1 MKSYNGD
8 NSVGVGV
15 GGLKPILHP
24 WYRSAAATAVVGAVF
39 SVIILSL
46 IVANYIRGR
55 VYEVRL
61 EKRLENLKIEM
72 AANPANEQALIE
84 QIRNLDLQFRRSK
97 VQRLYLSRTGGWL
110 LLGGL
115 GVFLVGAKC
124 SLCRVGLAP
133 PNSRSRI
140 AETSGGLKPTL
151 RLKMPAPPR
160 KQALCPGGDAG
171 SEQIR
176 QAAMAR
182 WSVAAALV
190 LAGAVLLLFAIRPRV
205 DFGTPGAAADSYPT
219 PEQIRQNW
227 HRFRG
232 PGGSGV
238 SAYTNVPDDWD
249 GRSGRG
255 ILWKTKVPGE
265 GYNSPVVWGDR
276 VFLSGGDPNYLN
288 VFCFDA
294 LSGSLLWTGDVKRAP
309 PKPDEEP
316 FEVMEDTGFAAP
328 TVATDGKHVF
338 AIFATGDMG
347 CFDFNGRSLWMK
359 NLGRPDNVY
368 GYAASLEVYRNQV
381 LIQYDQADEEA
392 GKSVLLAL
400 DGASGKPVWQAK
412 RPVANSWCSPILV
425 QTESGLEIITASDPW
440 VIAYEPGRGSEI
452 WRAKC
457 LTGDIAPSPI
467 YAAGLVVVF
476 EPYSRIVAVR
486 ADGKGDV
493 TKTHVAW
500 SLDEPGPDIC
510 SPLSNGEL
518 LFALTSDGLLMCF
531 KIADGQKLWEQD
543 LRTDCRASPS
553 LVGDKLYLL
562 TENGVMIIAQ
572 VGPQYKELARRQLGE
587 KCYASPAFVDGRI
600 YIRGVENLYCISKVP
615 QSEAPVAA
623 PVGDTEG
630 EAAQKP

>member
-1 MKSYNGD
+1 MKSSNGD
-8 NSVGVGV
+8 NSVGVQTV
-15 GGLKPILHP
+15 SP

-55 VYEVRL
+55 VYEARL
-61 EKRLENLKIEM
+61 EKKLENLRIEM
-72 AANPANEQALIE
+72 GANPANEQPLIE
-84 QIRNLDLQFRRSK
+84 QIRNLDLRFRRSK
-97 VQRLYLSRTGGWL
+97 VQRMYLSRTGGWL

-115 GVFLVGAKC
+115 AVFLVGAKC
-124 SLCRVGLAP
+124 RDSF
-133 PNSRSRI
+133 
-140 AETSGGLKPTL
+140 KK
-151 RLKMPAPPR
+151 KMPQPPR
-160 KQALCPGGDAG
+160 KQAPRPGGDAG

-190 LAGAVLLLFAIRPRV
+190 LAGAVLLLLAIRPRV
-205 DFGTPGAAADSYPT
+205 DFGTAGAAADSYPT
-219 PEQIRQNW
+219 PEQISQNW

-249 GRSGRG
+249 GPSGRG
-255 ILWKTKVPGE
+255 ILWKTKVPGV

-347 CFDFNGRSLWMK
+347 CFDFNGRNLWMK
-359 NLGRPDNVY
+359 NLGRPDNAY
-368 GYAASLEVYRNQV
+368 GYSSSLEVYRNQV

-392 GKSVLLAL
+392 GKSELIAL
-400 DGASGKPVWQAK
+400 DGFSGKVVWEAK

-425 QTESGLEIITASDPW
+425 QTGAGLEIITASDPW
-440 VIAYEPGRGSEI
+440 VITYEPNTGAEI

-467 YAAGLVVVF
+467 YAAGLVVVL

-486 ADGKGDV
+486 AGGKGDV
-493 TKTHVAW
+493 TKTHLAW
-500 SLDEPGPDIC
+500 SLNEPGPDIC

-572 VGPQYKELARRQLGE
+572 AGPQYKELARRDLGE

-600 YIRGVENLYCISKVP
+600 YIRGVENLYCISKAP
-615 QSEAPVAA
+615 PSEALGAA
-623 PVGDTEG
+623 PVQGTEG
-630 EAAQKP
+630 QAAQKP

>member
-1 MKSYNGD
+1 MKSSNGD
-8 NSVGVGV
+8 NSVGVQTV
-15 GGLKPILHP
+15 SP
-24 WYRSAAATAVVGAVF
+24 WYRSAAAAAVVGAVF

-55 VYEVRL
+55 VYEARL
-61 EKRLENLKIEM
+61 EKKLENLKIELG
-72 AANPANEQALIE
+72 ANPANEPALIE
-84 QIRNLDLQFRRSK
+84 QIRNLDLRFRRSK

-115 GVFLVGAKC
+115 AVFLVGAKC
-124 SLCRVGLAP
+124 RDSFR
-133 PNSRSRI
+133 
-140 AETSGGLKPTL
+140 K
-151 RLKMPAPPR
+151 KMPAPPN

-190 LAGAVLLLFAIRPRV
+190 LAGAVLLILAIRPRV
-205 DFGTPGAAADSYPT
+205 DFGTSGAAADSYPT
-219 PEQIRQNW
+219 PEQISRNW

-238 SAYTNVPDDWD
+238 SAYTNIPDDWD

-309 PKPDEEP
+309 LKPDEEP
-316 FEVMEDTGFAAP
+316 FEVMKDTGFAAP

-347 CFDFNGRSLWMK
+347 CFDFNGRNLWTK
-359 NLGRPDNVY
+359 NLGRPDNAY

-392 GKSVLLAL
+392 GKSILLAL
-400 DGASGKPVWQAK
+400 DGASGKLAWQAK

-425 QTESGLEIITASDPW
+425 QTERGLQIITASDPW
-440 VIAYEPGRGSEI
+440 VIAYEPGTGAEI

-467 YAAGLVVVF
+467 YAAGLVVVL
-476 EPYSRIVAVR
+476 EPYSKIVAVR
-486 ADGKGDV
+486 AGGKGDV
-493 TKTHVAW
+493 TKTHLAW

-518 LFALTSDGLLMCF
+518 IFAQTSDGLLMCF
-531 KIADGQKLWEQD
+531 KIADGKKLWEED

-572 VGPQYKELARRQLGE
+572 VGPQYKELARRDLGE

-600 YIRGVENLYCISKVP
+600 YIRGVENLYCISKAP
-615 QSEAPVAA
+615 QSEALGAG

-630 EAAQKP
+630 QAAQKP

>member
-1 MKSYNGD
+1 MKSSNGD
-8 NSVGVGV
+8 NSVGVQTV
-15 GGLKPILHP
+15 SP

-55 VYEVRL
+55 VYEARL

-110 LLGGL
+110 LLGSL
-115 GVFLVGAKC
+115 AVFLVGAKC
-124 SLCRVGLAP
+124 RDSF
-133 PNSRSRI
+133 
-140 AETSGGLKPTL
+140 KK
-151 RLKMPAPPR
+151 KMPAPPN
-160 KQALCPGGDAG
+160 KQAPGPGGDAG

-182 WSVAAALV
+182 WSVTAALV
-190 LAGAVLLLFAIRPRV
+190 LAGAVMLLLAIGPRV

-238 SAYTNVPDDWD
+238 SAYTNVPEDWD
-249 GRSGRG
+249 GPSGRG
-255 ILWKTKVPGE
+255 ILWKTKVPGK

-309 PKPDEEP
+309 LKPDEEP

-368 GYAASLEVYRNQV
+368 GYSASLEVYRNQV

-400 DGASGKPVWQAK
+400 DGASGKPAWQAK

-425 QTESGLEIITASDPW
+425 QTERGPEIITASDPW
-440 VIAYEPGRGSEI
+440 VIAYEPNTGDEI

-467 YAAGLVVVF
+467 YAAGLVVVL
-476 EPYSRIVAVR
+476 EPYSRIVAVH
-486 ADGKGDV
+486 AGGKGDV
-493 TKTHVAW
+493 TKTHLAW
-500 SLDEPGPDIC
+500 SRDEPGPDIC

-531 KIADGQKLWEQD
+531 KIADGQKLWEED

-562 TENGVMIIAQ
+562 TEKGVMIIAEA
-572 VGPQYKELARRQLGE
+572 GPQYKELARRELGE

-600 YIRGVENLYCISKVP
+600 YIRGVENLYCLCNAAP
-615 QSEAPVAA
+615 SEAPVAA
-623 PVGDTEG
+623 PVGNTDG
-630 EAAQKP
+630 EAAKKP